1 MASAIMAEGLMA
13 AEDLSSY
20 QYYAVFLNVS
30 TDRYVSPFTNANAP
44 QVPIGILQNDPDAA
58 GKAAE
63 VCIFGVC
70 KAIYGGNVTRG
81 DSLSMDNTGRLISDA
96 ITEVLAG
103 NALDLFHCAYA
114 LESGA
119 VNEVRQVIFVG
130 PRVMG
135 KE

>member
-1 MASAIMAEGLMA
+1 MSNILASGLMA
-13 AEDLSSY
+13 DADLSAK
-20 QYYAVFLNVS
+20 QYYAVMLSAS
-30 TDRYVSPFTNANAP
+30 TDRYVSLITNANAP
-44 QVPIGILQNDPDAA
+44 QVPFGILQNDPDAA

-63 VCIFGVC
+63 VCVFGVC
-70 KAIYGGNVTRG
+70 KAIYGGTVTRG
-81 DSLSMDNTGRLISDA
+81 DSLSIDDTGRLITDA

-103 NALDLFHCAYA
+103 NAIDLFHCAYA

-119 VNEVRQVIFVG
+119 VNEVRQVLFVG